1 MTMHSA
7 ITQKNTLID
16 FHTKEK
22 VAIITGANGQ
32 DGSYLAEFLLE
43 KGYVVYG
50 VVRRSSKHDYSRLKK
65 AMSYGKFYLEEGDV
79 TDYPYIFSLVN
90 RIKPDELYNLAAQS
104 HVYTSF
110 FQPSLTWNSVAEG
123 CLVCLE
129 AIRTCSPAT
138 KFYQASSSEM
148 FGDKIEPK
156 VSIFNQ
162 EIPKDFKGQKEDTG
176 FNPQSPYAIAKL
188 AAHNLTELYRKSYGL
203 FACSGILFNHES
215 PRRGDNF
222 VTKKITNWLNGDRR
236 CYLELGNINAF
247 RDWSHAKDM
256 VECMWLMLQH
266 STPDTYCVG
275 SGQTWSVEDFLQAA
289 FEYRGLNYKEF
300 IKINENL
307 KRPSE
312 VPYLCCIS
320 TKARKV
326 LGWQPKYT
334 FSALVKDMLDE
345 S

>member
-1 MTMHSA
+1 MYSEEIH
-7 ITQKNTLID
+7 KNILAD
-16 FHTKEK
+16 FNIKKK

-43 KGYVVYG
+43 KGYIVYG
-50 VVRRSSKHDYSRLKK
+50 VVRRSSKHDYSRLAK
-65 AMSYGKFYLEEGDV
+65 AMTYGTFYLEEGDV

-129 AIRTCSPAT
+129 AIRTCSPKT

-156 VSIFNQ
+156 ISIYGQ
-162 EIPKDFKGQKEDTG
+162 DVKEDLRGQKEDTG

-266 STPDTYCVG
+266 PTPDTYCVG
-275 SGQTWSVEDFLQAA
+275 SGATWTVQDFLEAS
-289 FEYRGLNYKEF
+289 FSYRDLDWKSYV
-300 IKINENL
+300 KINDNL

-320 TKARKV
+320 TKARDV
-326 LGWQPKYT
+326 LGWEPKYN
-334 FSALVKDMLDE
+334 FSALVKDMLDGQ